1 MTDLLDRPSEPQPA
15 VEAAS
20 PPRRKS
26 RVRLLIPIAL
36 IILGIGV
43 FVYPVVATLYNN
55 AKQSAAARKYS
66 TEVAEAPE
74 SDLVG
79 DLQAASQYNRNL
91 EGVPILD
98 PWLTKVSRDPS
109 SVAYKDYQAHLGRFS
124 SMARLR
130 APSIGV
136 DLAIYH
142 GTSDDTLAK
151 GVGHLYG
158 TSLPVGGI
166 GTHAVLTSHTALTT
180 ATLFDHL
187 DEMKVDDVFFIDV
200 YGETLAYQV
209 DQIKIILPQEI
220 SDLTI
225 VDGEDYVTL
234 VTCTP
239 YAVNTHRLLVRGH
252 RIPVEVAETTPS
264 VVAASPSVIQPWMYW
279 LLAGAAA
286 GVVALLV
293 IALLAWRRR
302 RRQRRLAPMA
312 TIEPTR
318 ASTTAPQ

>member
-1 MTDLLDRPSEPQPA
+1 TI
-15 VEAAS
+15 
-20 PPRRKS
+20 PRIK
-26 RVRLLIPIAL
+26 VKL
-36 IILGIGV
+36 
-43 FVYPVVATLYNN
+43 PV
-55 AKQSAAARKYS
+55 
-66 TEVAEAPE
+66 
-74 SDLVG
+74 
-79 DLQAASQYNRNL
+79 
-91 EGVPILD
+91 
-98 PWLTKVSRDPS
+98 
-109 SVAYKDYQAHLGRFS
+109 
-124 SMARLR
+124 
-130 APSIGV
+130 
-136 DLAIYH
+136 YH